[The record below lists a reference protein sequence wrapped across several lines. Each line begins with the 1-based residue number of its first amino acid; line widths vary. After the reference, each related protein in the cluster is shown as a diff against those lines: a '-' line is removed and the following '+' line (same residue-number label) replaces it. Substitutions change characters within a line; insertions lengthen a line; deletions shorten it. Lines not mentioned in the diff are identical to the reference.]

1 VILITF
7 EEEPRP
13 IVGVTCV
20 QAHAWWTREAWLE
33 DDAEV
38 SPAKE
43 EQLSTPRRYGVGF
56 SRLFDETIAAQAGF
70 GGLEEPL

>member
-7 EEEPRP
+7 EEEPRS

-20 QAHAWWTREAWLE
+20 PAHAWWTREAWLE

-43 EQLSTPRRYGVGF
+43 EQLSTPRRWRGLF
-56 SRLFDETIAAQAGF
+56 WLFDETIAAQAGF

>member
-1 VILITF
+1 M
-7 EEEPRP
+7 
-13 IVGVTCV
+13 VGGY
-20 QAHAWWTREAWLE
+20 
-33 DDAEV
+33 AEV